1 MRHQGC
7 ARFWRRRQHSIGDS
21 GDKAAS
27 AYQWWTERDC
37 PDRQQFHLT
46 VTRERQWI
54 WLDAPANIVTP

>member
-1 MRHQGC
+1 MCEILAAAAQYRGQ
-7 ARFWRRRQHSIGDS
+7 RRQGGERLPVMD
-21 GDKAAS
+21 
-27 AYQWWTERDC
+27 ERDC